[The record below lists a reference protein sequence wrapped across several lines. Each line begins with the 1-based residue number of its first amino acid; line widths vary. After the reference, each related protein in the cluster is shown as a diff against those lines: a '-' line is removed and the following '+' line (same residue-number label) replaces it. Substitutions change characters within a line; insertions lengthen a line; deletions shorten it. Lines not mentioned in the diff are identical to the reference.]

1 MNMQRGFSLIEL
13 MVTIA
18 IVAILAAL
26 AAPSFIATLRSN
38 TVATSV
44 NSFLADARYA
54 RSEALKRGT
63 SVIMCASASPEST
76 SPTCIT
82 SGSGVDVDGDGLG
95 DGWAGGWIVFEDRD
109 GSGNRNG
116 SDEPVLRAQASTP
129 RIESIMDN
137 NGTPVRLRF
146 TSTGRLRNLSSA
158 AQLTFGGV
166 NYTNAQQRVLC
177 ISVAGHVRIA
187 GDGTTTCS

>member
-1 MNMQRGFSLIEL
+1 MNIQRGFSLIEL

-26 AAPSFIATLRSN
+26 AAPSFVASLRSN
-38 TVATSV
+38 TVATTV
-44 NSFLADARYA
+44 NSFLADARFA
-54 RSEALKRGT
+54 RSEALKRGST
-63 SVIMCASASPEST
+63 VIMCASAAPESAN
-76 SPTCIT
+76 PTCIT
-82 SGSGVDVDGDGLG
+82 AGSGVDIDGDGLG
-95 DGWAGGWIVFEDRD
+95 DGWVGGWIVFEDQD
-109 GSGNRNG
+109 GNGNRNG
-116 SDEPVLRAQASTP
+116 ANETALRVQASIP

-137 NGTPVRLRF
+137 NGTPARLRF

-166 NYTNAQQRVLC
+166 NYTNTQQRVLC